1 VANDSKSAIEQI
13 LSDEF
18 EVIADKSQG
27 QPLFDFET
35 DYYDILRKYDAAVDN
50 WKLLDAADK
59 AKYKKGLVDFAI
71 EKGVQNPKN
80 YSLSKA
86 KNAYLVKKEVDK
98 RIDNGSPL
106 KSMPLD
112 AINYQGSLSELV
124 ESIENAE
131 QIKSLYRLRKLSTGD
146 TKNAGISD
154 AEAQKLKNCFSQGR
168 ELFVAGCGGSLMVKP
183 LNHFYSITAYS
194 YGMIV
199 LNSPVRYSKDN
210 LPSSHGMVYLPDAVQ
225 CQFGGDSPTG
235 TFSELFTAFPTELV
249 RSNNIEFIQ
258 DYTESI
264 KAFYTHRV
272 KASIGTLLSMLPE
285 MSDYYTLMTG
295 QRSRA
300 FPMEVVNANNPR
312 MLSWEFQIGD
322 GTSLPKREI
331 VEKSFEGFEISERF
345 GKYIISVPATKA
357 SKIKALIYSDVRG
370 RLSFIE
376 NPFFPILLPEVCV
389 HFLLNHIYSCIM
401 RYRPDEWG
409 NVILNEV
416 STDTSLL
423 TRHYFSNFERKILLL
438 ILRCLSRYTPTVQLN
453 DI

>member
-1 VANDSKSAIEQI
+1 M
-13 LSDEF
+13 
-18 EVIADKSQG
+18 
-27 QPLFDFET
+27 FDFET
-35 DYYDILRKYDAAVDN
+35 DYSDILRKHEAAIEN
-50 WKLLDAADK
+50 WKILEDDQK
-59 AKYKKGLVDFAI
+59 KEYKKGLIDYAN
-71 EKGVQNPKN
+71 EKGIQNPKDH
-80 YSLSKA
+80 SLVKA
-86 KNAYLVKKEVDK
+86 KNAYLVRKEVEK
-98 RIDNGSPL
+98 RIENGSSL
-106 KSMPLD
+106 KVMPLD
-112 AINYQGSLSELV
+112 AITYQGSLSELV

-131 QIKSLYRLRKLSTGD
+131 QIKSLYRLRKLNTGD
-146 TKNAGISD
+146 TKNSGISD
-154 AEAQKLKNCFSQGR
+154 TEAQKLKNCFSQGR
-168 ELFVAGCGGSLMVKP
+168 ELFAAGCGGSLMVKP

-194 YGMIV
+194 YGIIV

-235 TFSELFTAFPTELV
+235 TFSELFTSFPTELV
-249 RSNNIEFIQ
+249 RYNNIEFIQ

-264 KAFYTHRV
+264 KAFYSHRV

-285 MSDYYTLMTG
+285 MADYYTLMTG

-322 GTSLPKREI
+322 GTTLPNREI
-331 VEKSFEGFEISERF
+331 VEKSFEGFEITERF
-345 GKYIISVPATKA
+345 GKYIVSVPATKA
-357 SKIKALIYSDVRG
+357 SKIKALIYSDIQG
-370 RLSFIE
+370 RLSFID

-438 ILRCLSRYTPTVQLN
+438 VLRCLSRYTPTVQVN